1 MIEQNSPLQKTRRQ
15 QRLEKVRAEMAAFTM
30 PRYSRLPEIE
40 LYMDQL
46 VNCVNRVLAPLSSAD
61 SSEELL
67 LTKSMVNNYVK
78 QRVLP
83 PPEKKRYDRRHLAML
98 LMLCP
103 LKQVCSIPECVQLLR
118 LTERQSGK
126 TPQQNYDA
134 FCASL
139 ESAVH
144 SCFGQQ
150 EHVAPQ
156 GLILPRMTQTIAD
169 KIFLQKMLYCEDCEE

>member
-1 MIEQNSPLQKTRRQ
+1 MIERDSPLQKTRRQ
-15 QRLEKVRAEMAAFTM
+15 QRLEKVRAEMAAFAM

-150 EHVAPQ
+150 EHAAPQ

>member
-1 MIEQNSPLQKTRRQ
+1 MI
-15 QRLEKVRAEMAAFTM
+15 AAIW
-30 PRYSRLPEIE
+30 P
-40 LYMDQL
+40 
-46 VNCVNRVLAPLSSAD
+46 
-61 SSEELL
+61 
-67 LTKSMVNNYVK
+67 
-78 QRVLP
+78 
-83 PPEKKRYDRRHLAML
+83 

-150 EHVAPQ
+150 EHAAPQ

>member
-1 MIEQNSPLQKTRRQ
+1 
-15 QRLEKVRAEMAAFTM
+15 
-30 PRYSRLPEIE
+30 
-40 LYMDQL
+40 
-46 VNCVNRVLAPLSSAD
+46 
-61 SSEELL
+61 
-67 LTKSMVNNYVK
+67 
-78 QRVLP
+78 
-83 PPEKKRYDRRHLAML
+83 ML

-150 EHVAPQ
+150 EHAAPQ
-156 GLILPRMTQTIAD
+156 GLILPCSDGGALLLGCAHCHSQIERSQQHDGHQRQQDGLEAAPPEWKFVLHED
-169 KIFLQKMLYCEDCEE
+169 LQKTRTQIFSLRARYMCN

>member
-1 MIEQNSPLQKTRRQ
+1 MNKDRKM
-15 QRLEKVRAEMAAFTM
+15 LEKTLAELSTGAEGF
-30 PRYSRLPEIE
+30 SLPEWEELPDIE

-150 EHVAPQ
+150 EHAAPQ